1 MKNFLAI
8 IIATLLMMP
17 LLTHAQVGVG
27 SLTPTSMLHAADT
40 VIGTASWEG
49 SFVDIQNVS
58 SILNTTAGIRFKVD
72 DNVINQKYRAGIF
85 FKRNTVDANGSL
97 IFSNSESTATGNV
110 TSTTNA
116 RMTITAAGLVGIGTT
131 DPDHKLSVVS
141 SDATTD
147 GSSGVF
153 MDIQNS
159 YSSYGV
165 ISGIRFRNGTTD
177 ETFKGGI
184 FYQDKLGYG
193 RGDLIFVN
201 NSTNSSGNVTLND
214 ARMTIKNNGNIGI
227 GTTDPQKLFHVYE
240 SEGGLDVKFES
251 DNGNPKIYMDGTTGS
266 SGIFFENSGIAK
278 ANIGYNLA
286 TDNLYFTHGQTIA
299 IKNGFL
305 GIGVL
310 APQYP
315 IHVKAIGVDC
325 EVLMEST
332 SERSLLRMD
341 GEAGLDEIRFQ
352 TNGTYKGAFGYNYDN
367 DNLFLYHGGNLVFKN
382 GNLGVGETNPRS
394 RLHVLGDARVE
405 SNSGS
410 SRLILDGSSGSNKIV
425 FQQNGTDKAEIG
437 YDMVNEYIYL
447 SEDGSA
453 FIQDGNVYADGEFKY
468 SNGTKTYIKQIPATE
483 FICTNMHEDDKLEWF
498 GYCVSVGY
506 DSPGDLYWNLV
517 APVSLPNG
525 ATVVKFTLYYQIK
538 TAIIDAK
545 LYGYGLPGTGLT
557 LGEMAHCSDSGTTGV
572 ETSISDI
579 SIQYPTINNN
589 SANYYIYLHGDLYG
603 DYPVWYSLGCSIT
616 YTITKVTH

>member
-1 MKNFLAI
+1 MKNFLVI
-8 IIATLLMMP
+8 LIATLLMMP

-325 EVLMEST
+325 EVLLEST

-341 GEAGLDEIRFQ
+341 GEAGLGEIRFQ

-367 DNLFLYHGGNLVFKN
+367 DNLYLYHN
-382 GNLGVGETNPRS
+382 GNLKF
-394 RLHVLGDARVE
+394 
-405 SNSGS
+405 SN
-410 SRLILDGSSGSNKIV
+410 
-425 FQQNGTDKAEIG
+425 
-437 YDMVNEYIYL
+437 
-447 SEDGSA
+447 
-453 FIQDGNVYADGEFKY
+453 
-468 SNGTKTYIKQIPATE
+468 
-483 FICTNMHEDDKLEWF
+483 
-498 GYCVSVGY
+498 
-506 DSPGDLYWNLV
+506 GDLYVTDDYNYISNKTYTIQYPACAFQLDSYGEYEENVIWSQSGYAKIKLGV
-517 APVSLPNG
+517 TQHYADMFCPVNVPNG
-525 ATVVKFTLYYQIK
+525 AEI
-538 TAIIDAK
+538 
-545 LYGYGLPGTGLT
+545 
-557 LGEMAHCSDSGTTGV
+557 
-572 ETSISDI
+572 TSISQICYVELDYLI
-579 SIQYPTINNN
+579 NFCTI
-589 SANYYIYLHGDLYG
+589 DLYRR
-603 DYPVWYSLGCSIT
+603 SLTASNSEQMANIYVGFSNMGIQIDTSSTISFNIIDNSNYQYYMKCSIADETTKFYGAFLT
-616 YTITKVTH
+616 YSISKISQ